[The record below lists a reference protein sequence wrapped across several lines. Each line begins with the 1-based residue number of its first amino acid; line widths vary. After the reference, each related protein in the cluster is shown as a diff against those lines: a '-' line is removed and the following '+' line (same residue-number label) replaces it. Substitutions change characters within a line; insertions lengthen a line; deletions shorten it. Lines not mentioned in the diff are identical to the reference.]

1 MDSDDRTDSF
11 RQSHT
16 MDQTLTAPL
25 NNTTDFLGAGN
36 DLGQT
41 TVSAELMLDESA
53 RELLKVGFK
62 KLAKKNDY
70 IRIEDVGD
78 AFRHSGQNPTED
90 VIKDL
95 TEKAKAIKIRVPQE
109 DEDED
114 DIKPS
119 DDHLSFAD
127 FLTAVHE
134 YWIPLENDK
143 QQLQEAFETLDP
155 QNKSKLMVD
164 EFVYLL
170 KSCDWTDEDIE
181 LILSQVS
188 CADGYFLYDD
198 LQRILLTPVELQKK
212 KSGKSKKKK

>member
-1 MDSDDRTDSF
+1 
-11 RQSHT
+11 
-16 MDQTLTAPL
+16 
-25 NNTTDFLGAGN
+25 
-36 DLGQT
+36 
-41 TVSAELMLDESA
+41 
-53 RELLKVGFK
+53 LKVGFK

-70 IRIEDVGD
+70 IRIENIGD

-90 VIKDL
+90 IIKDM

-114 DIKPS
+114 DIKLP

-134 YWIPLENDK
+134 YWIPIENDK

-170 KSCDWTDEDIE
+170 KNCDWTEEDIE
-181 LILSQVS
+181 LLLSQVS
-188 CADGYFLYDD
+188 CADGYFLYDG
-198 LQRILLTPVELQKK
+198 KK
-212 KSGKSKKKK
+212 IIVHYLSF